1 MSFADEL
8 SKLSDKNK
16 QVELSDFECFKRL
29 VISNYPEQMQL
40 IKQEC
45 VRLAKQGKRE
55 YYINNDNIMR
65 SPYFN
70 PYALRNVKFVDA
82 SKASGYMKS
91 CIKYLLEQEGFK
103 DYDINIDMV
112 DNSIGFFDDNWTS
125 WIKYIKIY
133 W

>member
-1 MSFADEL
+1 
-8 SKLSDKNK
+8 
-16 QVELSDFECFKRL
+16 
-29 VISNYPEQMQL
+29 
-40 IKQEC
+40 
-45 VRLAKQGKRE
+45 
-55 YYINNDNIMR
+55 
-65 SPYFN
+65 
-70 PYALRNVKFVDA
+70 
-82 SKASGYMKS
+82 MKS

>member
-55 YYINNDNIMR
+55 YIITKNLVVQQKLVVI
-65 SPYFN
+65 
-70 PYALRNVKFVDA
+70 
-82 SKASGYMKS
+82 
-91 CIKYLLEQEGFK
+91 
-103 DYDINIDMV
+103 
-112 DNSIGFFDDNWTS
+112 
-125 WIKYIKIY
+125 
-133 W
+133 